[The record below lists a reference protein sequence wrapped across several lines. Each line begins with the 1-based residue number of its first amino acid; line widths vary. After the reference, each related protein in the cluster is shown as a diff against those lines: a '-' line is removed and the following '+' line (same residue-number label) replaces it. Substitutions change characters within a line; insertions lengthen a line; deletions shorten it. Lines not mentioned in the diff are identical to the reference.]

1 MGTDMGLRFNLF
13 EVAAL
18 VMTTIAIRT
27 LTADG
32 RSTWIEG
39 LMLLAIY
46 LMLAIGFCHLP
57 AWVMD

>member
-18 VMTTIAIRT
+18 VMTTIAIST

-57 AWVMD
+57 AWVMY